1 MQLHQVNRLQPAWD
15 PRVPDALSELAVVAL
30 LALFACFVILA

>member
-1 MQLHQVNRLQPAWD
+1 MQLNHLNRLQPVCD

>member
-1 MQLHQVNRLQPAWD
+1 MHLHQVNRVQHWD
-15 PRVPDALSELAVVAL
+15 PRAPDLLRELAAIAL